1 MFSNF
6 INVFELMFSR
16 QLSGQP
22 ISYIHQSMAQLDLVR
37 RFELSHKLK
46 GHDGCVNSIHFNE
59 GGNLLASGSD
69 DLKIFIWDWEKKKK
83 AYSFKSGHTQNV
95 FQSKFIPFT
104 GQTSFF
110 YFEYWFEVQ
119 KSFLMGWL
127 ELK

>member
-1 MFSNF
+1 
-6 INVFELMFSR
+6 
-16 QLSGQP
+16 
-22 ISYIHQSMAQLDLVR
+22 MAQLDLVR

-95 FQSKFIPFT
+95 FQSKFLPFT
-104 GQTSFF
+104 GQGSNFTVHTSKGFKLALDDF
-110 YFEYWFEVQ
+110 VEP
-119 KSFLMGWL
+119 
-127 ELK
+127 

>member
-1 MFSNF
+1 MIF
-6 INVFELMFSR
+6 R

-69 DLKIFIWDWEKKKK
+69 DLKIFIWDWEKKRK

-95 FQSKFIPFT
+95 FQSRSRPVFIPFT
-104 GQTSFF
+104 GQASIFLQKKCLT
-110 YFEYWFEVQ
+110 VQ
-119 KSFLMGWL
+119 RVPLGSCIKS
-127 ELK
+127 

>member
-1 MFSNF
+1 
-6 INVFELMFSR
+6 
-16 QLSGQP
+16 
-22 ISYIHQSMAQLDLVR
+22 MAQLDLVR

-69 DLKIFIWDWEKKKK
+69 DLKIFIWEWEKKRK

-104 GQTSFF
+104 GQASIFL
-110 YFEYWFEVQ
+110 Q
-119 KSFLMGWL
+119 KKKMLYSANGSVRFLY
-127 ELK
+127 